1 MKATKQ
7 ELEDFRSGQ
16 KALRAEIKR
25 GKKALSRAKKTV
37 RQEETRIRKLETAI
51 GKHYYRE
58 YIRGSAGNPERYER
72 LCRRISDSKEALQAG
87 TSGRDALTLQIA
99 AARQELKDRK
109 RAFRAGPVPEIILE

>member
-25 GKKALSRAKKTV
+25 VKKALSRAKKTV

-72 LCRRISDSKEALQAG
+72 L
-87 TSGRDALTLQIA
+87 
-99 AARQELKDRK
+99 
-109 RAFRAGPVPEIILE
+109 

>member
-25 GKKALSRAKKTV
+25 VKKALSRAKKTV

-51 GKHYYRE
+51 GKNYYRDH
-58 YIRGSAGNPERYER
+58 IRGSDGNPEQYGR
-72 LCRRISDSKEALQAG
+72 LCRRIYDSKEALQAG
-87 TSGRDALTLQIA
+87 ISGRDALTLQIVA
-99 AARQELKDRK
+99 AKQELKERK